1 MENRKLELVRSI
13 LEVDN
18 EADGAPGE
26 EDGAALEA
34 VKEAARARQ
43 LGIGYRPSGTPVL
56 KQRFLERLRHTLH
69 DIDHNEYLPLAT
81 FERRAAD
88 WRGLSVPSCLPG
100 PDARHTRAVR
110 VSRGPDPM

>member
-18 EADGAPGE
+18 EADLKALE
-26 EDGAALEA
+26 AAVEA
-34 VKEAARARQ
+34 VKESARARQ
-43 LGIGYRPSGTPVL
+43 LVIGYRPSGTPVL

-81 FERRAAD
+81 FER
-88 WRGLSVPSCLPG
+88 LSLI
-100 PDARHTRAVR
+100 HI
-110 VSRGPDPM
+110 

>member
-18 EADGAPGE
+18 EADLK
-26 EDGAALEA
+26 ALEA
-34 VKEAARARQ
+34 AVDAVKESARARQ
-43 LGIGYRPSGTPVL
+43 LIIGYRPSGTPVL

-69 DIDHNEYLPLAT
+69 DIEHNEYLPLAI

-88 WRGLSVPSCLPG
+88 W
-100 PDARHTRAVR
+100 
-110 VSRGPDPM
+110 

>member
-18 EADGAPGE
+18 EADLKALE
-26 EDGAALEA
+26 AAVEA
-34 VKEAARARQ
+34 VKESARARQ
-43 LGIGYRPSGTPVL
+43 LVIGYRPSGL

-88 WRGLSVPSCLPG
+88 W
-100 PDARHTRAVR
+100 
-110 VSRGPDPM
+110 

>member
-18 EADGAPGE
+18 EADLK
-26 EDGAALEA
+26 ALEEA
-34 VKEAARARQ
+34 VKAVKESARARQ
-43 LGIGYRPSGTPVL
+43 LVIGYRPSGTPVL

-69 DIDHNEYLPLAT
+69 DIEHNEYLPLAT

-88 WRGLSVPSCLPG
+88 W
-100 PDARHTRAVR
+100 
-110 VSRGPDPM
+110 

>member
-18 EADGAPGE
+18 EADLQALE
-26 EDGAALEA
+26 AAFEA
-34 VKEAARARQ
+34 VKESARARQ
-43 LGIGYRPSGTPVL
+43 LVIGYRPSGTPVL

-88 WRGLSVPSCLPG
+88 W
-100 PDARHTRAVR
+100 
-110 VSRGPDPM
+110 

>member
-18 EADGAPGE
+18 EADLK
-26 EDGAALEA
+26 ALEA
-34 VKEAARARQ
+34 AVDAVKESARARQ
-43 LGIGYRPSGTPVL
+43 LVIGYRPSGTPVL

-69 DIDHNEYLPLAT
+69 DIEHNEYLPLAT

-88 WRGLSVPSCLPG
+88 W
-100 PDARHTRAVR
+100 
-110 VSRGPDPM
+110 

>member
-18 EADGAPGE
+18 EADLKALE
-26 EDGAALEA
+26 AAVEA
-34 VKEAARARQ
+34 VKESARARQ
-43 LGIGYRPSGTPVL
+43 LVIGYRPSGTPVL

-88 WRGLSVPSCLPG
+88 W
-100 PDARHTRAVR
+100 
-110 VSRGPDPM
+110 

>member
-18 EADGAPGE
+18 EADLK
-26 EDGAALEA
+26 ALEEA
-34 VKEAARARQ
+34 VKAVKESARARQ
-43 LGIGYRPSGTPVL
+43 LVFGYRPSVTQVL

-69 DIDHNEYLPLAT
+69 DIEHNEYLPLAT

-88 WRGLSVPSCLPG
+88 W
-100 PDARHTRAVR
+100 
-110 VSRGPDPM
+110 

>member
-18 EADGAPGE
+18 EADLKALE
-26 EDGAALEA
+26 EAVEA
-34 VKEAARARQ
+34 VKESARARQ
-43 LGIGYRPSGTPVL
+43 LVIGYRPSGTPVL

-69 DIDHNEYLPLAT
+69 DIEHNEYLPLAT

-88 WRGLSVPSCLPG
+88 W
-100 PDARHTRAVR
+100 
-110 VSRGPDPM
+110 

>member
-18 EADGAPGE
+18 EADLK
-26 EDGAALEA
+26 ALEA
-34 VKEAARARQ
+34 AVDVVKESARARQ
-43 LGIGYRPSGTPVL
+43 LIIGYRPSGTPVL

-69 DIDHNEYLPLAT
+69 DIEHNEYLPLAT

-88 WRGLSVPSCLPG
+88 W
-100 PDARHTRAVR
+100 
-110 VSRGPDPM
+110 

>member
-18 EADGAPGE
+18 EADLKTLE
-26 EDGAALEA
+26 AAVEA
-34 VKEAARARQ
+34 VKESARARQ
-43 LGIGYRPSGTPVL
+43 LVIGYRPSGTPVL

-88 WRGLSVPSCLPG
+88 W
-100 PDARHTRAVR
+100 
-110 VSRGPDPM
+110 